1 MPDPIEDD
9 HRTVRFATHLAEVH
23 EVAKIDLADH
33 AAVWYTR
40 HESAAMVQEFLGSPR
55 NNTRGSRFTRALWN
69 VWCGFVVVFLVVLLL
84 TLHSCHSSQVSLILS
99 EEDEQC
105 RWFHLDTSKDK

>member
-40 HESAAMVQEFLGSPR
+40 HESAAMVQDFWDL
-55 NNTRGSRFTRALWN
+55 RATTPA
-69 VWCGFVVVFLVVLLL
+69 VVVSPEPCGMSGVASWWSFWW
-84 TLHSCHSSQVSLILS
+84 C
-99 EEDEQC
+99 C
-105 RWFHLDTSKDK
+105 C